1 MIHDKTTYEIY
12 FYYDDDDDKLWWIQ
26 YDDDDSRQVTL
37 NTWHIE
43 LNVIDHKRRHKKLWK
58 GGGVS
63 PKSKFPY

>member
-43 LNVIDHKRRHKKLWK
+43 LNDIDHNGDNINMITIIMITGK
-58 GGGVS
+58 
-63 PKSKFPY
+63 